1 MSKPPPASLLP
12 LRIANSPSPVSARAL
27 AERAQGDEF
36 YGDDD
41 GRASAQHRAT
51 SFIMATAMAGP
62 VPSGRAEGD
71 EFYGARGRA
80 RKLARQVVGD
90 SYTFTCFGKEQRS
103 ARNSSRWDGMVRV
116 IETN

>member
-1 MSKPPPASLLP
+1 VGELL
-12 LRIANSPSPVSARAL
+12 
-27 AERAQGDEF
+27 AQGDEF
-36 YGDDD
+36 YGDGD

-51 SFIMATAMAGP
+51 SFIMATATAGP
-62 VPSGRAEGD
+62 MPSGRAEGD

>member
-1 MSKPPPASLLP
+1 MGDLL
-12 LRIANSPSPVSARAL
+12 
-27 AERAQGDEF
+27 AQGDEF

-90 SYTFTCFGKEQRS
+90 SYTFIWEGTTQRTKLIPL
-103 ARNSSRWDGMVRV
+103 AADATGGGDGMVRV
-116 IETN
+116 IERN